1 MKTFSPA
8 LEAHYAQAV
17 TTLAEG
23 WRVTRQDATVWGWT
37 NFNADVT
44 IDSVLYRSSQGLT
57 PTSAH
62 STNDLSVDSI
72 DVSVFLDVST
82 ELEIAAGLWDESRI
96 LFFEYNWADPPAT
109 LTAEDGAHIKRAGTL
124 GRIQRRN
131 LILTAEIRGLADAF
145 QTRIGRQ
152 YSPQCP
158 WRHAI
163 WSPDAG
169 TYVASV
175 ECQADL
181 AAASAIHDG
190 SVTAV
195 GTDATLMFSD
205 SASTVP
211 LSDYEANGL
220 VTPTSGP
227 NAGISREVLTWDPP
241 DFTML
246 RPWPYPLTVGVTYR
260 AVRGDLRNLATC
272 KLIYSNLVNFG
283 GFPEVPGGDAVYV
296 SPVGF

>member
-1 MKTFSPA
+1 MKLFSIA
-8 LEAHYAQAV
+8 LGSQYEQEV
-17 TTLAEG
+17 TTLAEL
-23 WRVTRQDATVWGWT
+23 WRVTQTSGVVFGWT
-37 NFNADVT
+37 TASFDLT
-44 IDSVLYRSSQGLT
+44 IDGVLYRSSQGLA

-62 STNDLSVDSI
+62 TSNDLSVDTL
-72 DVSVFLDVST
+72 DVSVFMTVST
-82 ELEIAAGLWDESRI
+82 ELEITSGVWDDAEV
-96 LFFEYNWADPPAT
+96 LCAEFDWDNPP
-109 LTAEDGAHIKRAGTL
+109 LLLDDNVNKKRCGTL
-124 GRIQRRN
+124 GRIQRQN
-131 LILTAEIRGLADAF
+131 LVLTAEIRGLADKL

-152 YSPQCP
+152 YSPVCPAP

-163 WSPDAG
+163 WNGS

-175 ECQADL
+175 ECGADL
-181 AAASAIHDG
+181 VAAGAIHDG

-195 GTDATLMFSD
+195 GGDATLRFSD

-211 LSDYEANGL
+211 ISEYEAEGQ

-227 NAGISREVLTWDPP
+227 NAGIPREVLTWDPP

-272 KLIYSNLVNFG
+272 KLVYDNLVNFG
-283 GFPEVPGGDAVYV
+283 GFSEIPGSDKVY
-296 SPVGF
+296 STPTGI